1 MKYVIR
7 NRIHVSLIQCPI
19 QNPNT
24 QRIPQ
29 HQTTLSSVLSSDKIV
44 NVNDLF
50 IETNLSNPNDD
61 GMIAPVKNI

>member
-1 MKYVIR
+1 M
-7 NRIHVSLIQCPI
+7 S
-19 QNPNT
+19 NPNT
-24 QRIPQ
+24 LWIPQ